1 MADQIRPETTQSKAS
16 VPEPTVAKVQS
27 NSRKSI
33 PTTTQGILFIIG
45 AGFCF
50 SWMTFFVRF
59 AGELP
64 TMQKAFFR
72 NAVAAVVA
80 AFMLVRSSEG
90 FQIKKTSWPSI
101 AMRCIFGTT
110 GLVCNFYAID
120 HMNLADAN
128 MLNKLSPFFAIIAS
142 IFVLKE
148 KANKVEW
155 ATVLIAFAGALLI
168 IKPSFQIQF
177 VYGLIGAY
185 GGLGAGVAYS
195 YVRKLGKLGERTPV
209 IVLCFSAF
217 SCIFTLPFMIVQYEV
232 MKPWQLLSLIMAG
245 LAATGGQFCITT
257 AYKKAAAKD
266 ISVFDYTQI
275 LFATLWGVFFLGEV
289 PDVLSFAG
297 YAVIIGCAI
306 YK

>member
-1 MADQIRPETTQSKAS
+1 MSEKKTLSQTS
-16 VPEPTVAKVQS
+16 
-27 NSRKSI
+27 
-33 PTTTQGILFIIG
+33 QGILFIIG

-59 AGELP
+59 SGDLP

-80 AFMLVRSSEG
+80 TVMLLRSDEG
-90 FQIKKTSWPSI
+90 FHIKKASWPSI
-101 AMRCIFGTT
+101 AMRCLFGTT

-120 HMNLADAN
+120 KMNLADAN

-142 IFVLKE
+142 VFVLKE
-148 KANKVEW
+148 MANKVEW
-155 ATVLIAFAGALLI
+155 ATVVVAFLGALLI
-168 IKPSFQIQF
+168 IKPSFQMQF
-177 VYGLIGAY
+177 VYGLIGVY

-195 YVRKLGKLGERTPV
+195 FVRKLGRMGERTPV
-209 IVLCFSAF
+209 IVFCFSLF
-217 SCIFTLPFMIVQYEV
+217 SCLFTLPFLIFQY
-232 MKPWQLLSLIMAG
+232 KPMALWQIASLAMAG

-275 LFATLWGVFFLGEV
+275 LFAALWGMLFFDEL
-289 PDVLSFAG
+289 PDLLSFLG
-297 YAVIIGCAI
+297 YAVIIGCAVFKWH
-306 YK
+306 YNRKKEN